1 MLYDMIPDKMDE
13 YVIYPFLKK
22 KFDNWN
28 SCDNSYL
35 EFIKEMYPNMEYCC
49 GEDKLPIRARCNSFT
64 YNFILSKFKIP
75 MTGINELP
83 VIPEFVHQ
91 SFNIVDDDKN
101 GGIISPLSAKY
112 DKNASVWLVM
122 VPMKKVFS
130 EPNKYI
136 DFLSALESDKCL
148 YFREYLSIKELLLKL
163 EEKATK
169 SSENIF
175 DLFD

>member
-1 MLYDMIPDKMDE
+1 
-13 YVIYPFLKK
+13 
-22 KFDNWN
+22 
-28 SCDNSYL
+28 
-35 EFIKEMYPNMEYCC
+35 
-49 GEDKLPIRARCNSFT
+49 
-64 YNFILSKFKIP
+64 
-75 MTGINELP
+75 
-83 VIPEFVHQ
+83 
-91 SFNIVDDDKN
+91 
-101 GGIISPLSAKY
+101 
-112 DKNASVWLVM
+112 
-122 VPMKKVFS
+122 MKKVFS